1 LASIAAIFGVG
12 WFAVHGGVDVP
23 VVDDWAYAWSVE
35 RLLQTGHLLVLVR
48 SSCYPIVQIL
58 WGALFARVAGFS
70 FSALRLSTVVLAI
83 FGCWA
88 IYLTLREFAV
98 SARVSL
104 LAACTV
110 ALNPIF
116 FVLAFTYMT
125 DVPFLSL
132 SSIGL
137 FFYVSGFRRD
147 RPARLWWGTLFLVLA
162 FLIRQ
167 IGVLLPLAA
176 FAAVDRRTFSWAAV
190 RRYWLPPAVGCV
202 AVAVLWFV
210 LPIAFGRLAVIDDR
224 VDNLRWILS
233 MGFLG
238 YASWNIDILWTI
250 AFPLAPLL
258 LCQFTRPRRAAAILV
273 ASAAVIALMKLL
285 AIEIPTPLH
294 DGQTWSLQSLLLS
307 TNLIG
312 GQLPP
317 SPSWAHIAPVLKVAG
332 TVLVVALLASL
343 AALFTTPSGSRGPGG
358 AVDWRPARVLL
369 AAGLLHLA
377 IINAA
382 WLYYD
387 RYYLVLAP
395 TLALIAVAPFAS
407 LPTRPASPASPTR
420 PLSAW
425 PAVALLCVWA
435 FISVTGTRY
444 VLANNAASVAMA
456 RDLEA
461 NGVPPADINAGYPWT
476 AWRLYAHPENLAPG
490 MTIADVPWV
499 TSDDREMPYRV
510 VTVPGPRDEILRTE
524 YLPAAGWQATDR
536 IYLVHSRP

>member
-1 LASIAAIFGVG
+1 
-12 WFAVHGGVDVP
+12 VP

-70 FSALRLSTVVLAI
+70 FAALRLSTVVLAI
-83 FGCWA
+83 FCCCA
-88 IYLTLREFAV
+88 IYLTLREFGV
-98 SARVSL
+98 SVRVSL
-104 LAACTV
+104 LAAWTV

-176 FAAVDRRTFSWAAV
+176 FAAVDRRSLSWSAV
-190 RRYWLPPAVGCV
+190 RRYWLPPAVGCA
-202 AVAVLWFV
+202 AVAVLWFA

-233 MGFLG
+233 MGVLG
-238 YASWNIDILWTI
+238 YTSWNIDILWTI

-258 LCQFTRPRRAAAILV
+258 LCQFTRPRRAIVILGV
-273 ASAAVIALMKLL
+273 STAVIVVMKLL

-317 SPSWAHIAPVLKVAG
+317 SASWVHVAPVLKVAG
-332 TVLVVALLASL
+332 TVLVVSLLASV
-343 AALFTTPSGSRGPGG
+343 GSLVRS
-358 AVDWRPARVLL
+358 AVNWRPTRVLL

-377 IINAA
+377 IINVA

-387 RYYLVLAP
+387 RYYLVFTP
-395 TLALIAVAPFAS
+395 TLALLAVAPFAA
-407 LPTRPASPASPTR
+407 LPARSANPTSPTGR
-420 PLSAW
+420 MRTW
-425 PAVALLCVWA
+425 PALVLLCVWA

-444 VLANNAASVAMA
+444 VLANNAAQVAMA

-461 NGVPPADINAGYPWT
+461 KGVAPADINAGYPWT
-476 AWRLYAHPENLAPG
+476 AWHLYAHPENLAPG

-499 TSDDREMPYRV
+499 TSDDRQMPYRV
-510 VTVPGPRDEILRTE
+510 VTVPGPSDEILRTE

>member
-1 LASIAAIFGVG
+1 LASIAAIFALG

-48 SSCYPIVQIL
+48 SSCYPIIQIL
-58 WGALFARVAGFS
+58 WGALFARIAGFS
-70 FSALRLSTVVLAI
+70 FGALRLSTVVLAV
-83 FGCWA
+83 FCCWA

-98 SARVSL
+98 SVRVSL

-176 FAAVDRRTFSWAAV
+176 FAAVDRRTFSWSAV
-190 RRYWLPPAVGCV
+190 RRYWLPPAVGCA
-202 AVAVLWFV
+202 AVALLWFA

-233 MGFLG
+233 MGLLG
-238 YASWNIDILWTI
+238 YTSWNIDILWTI

-258 LCQFTRPRRAAAILV
+258 LCQFTRPRRAAGILV
-273 ASAAVIALMKLL
+273 VSAAVIALMKLQ

-317 SPSWAHIAPVLKVAG
+317 SPSWVHVAPVLKVAG
-332 TVLVVALLASL
+332 TILVVSLLAAIASL
-343 AALFTTPSGSRGPGG
+343 IRTVT
-358 AVDWRPARVLL
+358 DWRPTRVLL

-395 TLALIAVAPFAS
+395 TLALIAVAPFA
-407 LPTRPASPASPTR
+407 TIPASPTGPTGR
-420 PLSAW
+420 MREW
-425 PAVALLCVWA
+425 PALVLLCVWA

-444 VLANNAASVAMA
+444 VLATNTASVAMA

-461 NGVPPADINAGYPWT
+461 KGVPPADINAGYPWT

-510 VTVPGPRDEILRTE
+510 VTVPGPGDEIIRTE
-524 YLPAAGWQATDR
+524 YLPAAWWQATDR

>member
-1 LASIAAIFGVG
+1 M
-12 WFAVHGGVDVP
+12 
-23 VVDDWAYAWSVE
+23 DDWAYAWSVE

-48 SSCYPIVQIL
+48 SSCYPITQIL

-70 FSALRLSTVVLAI
+70 FGALRLSTVVLAVL
-83 FGCWA
+83 GCWA

-98 SARVSL
+98 NARVSL
-104 LAACTV
+104 LAAWTV
-110 ALNPIF
+110 ALNPVF

-167 IGVLLPLAA
+167 IGVLLPVAA
-176 FAAVDRRTFSWAAV
+176 FAAVNRRTFSWPAV
-190 RRYWLPPAVGCV
+190 WRYWLPPAVGCA
-202 AVAVLWFV
+202 AVAVLWFA
-210 LPIAFGRLAVIDDR
+210 LPMAFGRLAVIDDR
-224 VDNLRWILS
+224 VDNLRWIWS

-238 YASWNIDILWTI
+238 YASWNIDILWTL

-258 LCQFTRPRRAAAILV
+258 LCQFTRPRRAIAILGVSV
-273 ASAAVIALMKLL
+273 AVLAAMKLL

-294 DGQTWSLQSLLLS
+294 DGQTWSLQSLLMS

-317 SPSWAHIAPVLKVAG
+317 ARWWPDVAPVLKVLGTIFVVSLLAG
-332 TVLVVALLASL
+332 LASL
-343 AALFTTPSGSRGPGG
+343 LRG
-358 AVDWRPARVLL
+358 AVDWAPKRVLF
-369 AAGLLHLA
+369 AAGVLHLA
-377 IINAA
+377 IINGA

-387 RYYLVLAP
+387 RYYLVLTP
-395 TLALIAVAPFAS
+395 TLALLAAAPFATLS
-407 LPTRPASPASPTR
+407 TRPTDPTGR
-420 PLSAW
+420 IRTW
-425 PAVALLCVWA
+425 PAVVTLIVWA

-461 NGVPPADINAGYPWT
+461 KGVPPADINAGYPWT
-476 AWRLYAHPENLAPG
+476 AWHLYAHPENLAPD

-499 TSDDREMPYRV
+499 TSDDRQMPYRV
-510 VTVPGPRDEILRTE
+510 VTVPAAGDEILRTE
-524 YLPAAGWQATDR
+524 YLPAAWWQATDR
-536 IYLVHSRP
+536 IYLVHKREQR